1 MFGIV
6 IAGIVVAFGVS
17 FFGGAVVSAIRN
29 NRTNKVSNNAN
40 IGNNEA
46 GTTKTTKR
54 TPKKNIDVHKT
65 DDEGRNVMVDDTAE
79 SVNTL
84 TVEEAVNAKM
94 NSSLVKKLVG
104 SNKEKEKYLRAVL
117 TNAATKQFNNGKS
130 LEELMN
136 NKAFNESLIPNV
148 CTKIDK
154 FLSVKASTDEK
165 LYKFYGIDESNV
177 NKQIVAIKN
186 KLKVLEKQ
194 LLENKPSFVSN
205 AEMYEAGLDESIAN
219 ISVNSHMSY
228 VMETVE
234 GLKTNTKKLN
244 DSMKS
249 VESKLEEHG
258 YDLNMLGK
266 LDLVGLKEKVEELQN
281 NGLTEEDIKTI
292 FVSKLN
298 DYFESKE
305 FINSVEEIARNTE
318 TKVTYRISPTARV
331 KIVSEL
337 YNTIINEGNVDDKT
351 LKDTINGVVKDIIEN
366 KLQVKKSK

>member
-6 IAGIVVAFGVS
+6 IVGIIAAFGVS
-17 FFGGAVVSAIRN
+17 FLSGAVVTAVRKNKADKTS
-29 NRTNKVSNNAN
+29 TNTNVE
-40 IGNNEA
+40 NNETE
-46 GTTKTTKR
+46 TTKTKER
-54 TPKKNIDVHKT
+54 APEKNHDVQKT
-65 DDEGRNVMVDDTAE
+65 DDERRDVVVDDVEPA
-79 SVNTL
+79 NAL

-94 NSSLVKKLVG
+94 NSSQVKKLVG
-104 SNKEKEKYLRAVL
+104 NNKEKEKYLRAVL

-194 LLENKPSFVSN
+194 LLENRPSFISN

-249 VESKLEEHG
+249 IESKLEEHS

-298 DYFESKE
+298 NYFESKE
-305 FINSVEEIARNTE
+305 FINFVENIARNTE
-318 TKVTYRISPTARV
+318 TKVTYRISPAARV